1 MLEHLTTLGGLI
13 SALGNVQ
20 SVTVL
25 KERLALI
32 QDRLALAEKEG
43 VGLAAEN
50 QRLAQELDAAKRQL
64 AAQAKTQQFVEH
76 RGALFRRDAAGGYQ
90 AVVYCPDCE
99 RSTAAWPAGEPF
111 TCMKCGWF
119 SAFHEAELPGVL
131 SGIPR

>member
-43 VGLAAEN
+43 VSLAAEN
-50 QRLAQELDAAKRQL
+50 QRLTQELDAAKRQL
-64 AAQAKTQQFVEH
+64 AAHAKTKEFVEH
-76 RGALFRRDAAGGYQ
+76 RGAFFRRDATGGYQ
-90 AVVYCPDCE
+90 AVVYCPECE
-99 RSTAAWPAGEPF
+99 RATAAWPEGEPF
-111 TCMKCGWF
+111 TCMKCGWI
-119 SAFHEAELPGVL
+119 SAFHEAQLPGIL
-131 SGIPR
+131 SSIPR